1 MRAGSSEK
9 RPPMRTTGTYSAGR
23 SARTR
28 ACSFRSPAPTWRP
41 KPRRSWSRGR
51 PCCTT
56 RENPAGRNR
65 TWPSSSRRKPRG
77 RRGTCACRPTAD
89 SASPRSTTSSANS
102 ARRACTR
109 SRPSRP
115 TSCSAISPSTCCTF
129 RVRIDRG
136 ESMLKVALR
145 TAGLAAAFI
154 SVTVQAQDY
163 PSRAVRMLVPNAPG
177 SSIDTMSRI
186 VAAKLGDAL
195 GQPVFVE
202 NRDGAGGLIGI
213 EAGRTAKPDGY
224 TLICASNGSMLI
236 APLLKKSVPYD
247 AVKDFE
253 HIGSFAVTPNV
264 LIVHPDV
271 PAKNVKE
278 LIEYARANRATINMS
293 SAGVGSQS
301 HLSGVLLMSMA
312 DFESLIVPHKGG
324 GPSVN
329 SVVAGQTHWTFTPAP
344 AVMSF
349 VKNGRVRALAHSL
362 PRRSA
367 MLGDIPPVADSVPGY
382 DFSGWAGL
390 VAPKGTSR
398 PIIDKLH
405 AALEKTLAL
414 PEVRD
419 GLAKQGAEE
428 FSGSPEDFRR
438 FLAQDQ
444 ANTVRVIK
452 AAQLQAE

>member
-1 MRAGSSEK
+1 MHK
-9 RPPMRTTGTYSAGR
+9 KLLSAL
-23 SARTR
+23 
-28 ACSFRSPAPTWRP
+28 C
-41 KPRRSWSRGR
+41 
-51 PCCTT
+51 
-56 RENPAGRNR
+56 
-65 TWPSSSRRKPRG
+65 
-77 RRGTCACRPTAD
+77 
-89 SASPRSTTSSANS
+89 
-102 ARRACTR
+102 
-109 SRPSRP
+109 
-115 TSCSAISPSTCCTF
+115 
-129 RVRIDRG
+129 
-136 ESMLKVALR
+136 
-145 TAGLAAAFI
+145 GLAVAFATP
-154 SVTVQAQDY
+154 VPAQESY

-195 GQPVFVE
+195 GQSVFVE
-202 NRDGAGGLIGI
+202 NRDGAGGLIGV
-213 EAGRTAKPDGY
+213 EAGKSAKPDGY

-236 APLLKKSVPYD
+236 APLLKKNVPYD

-264 LIVHPDV
+264 LVVNPELPV
-271 PAKNVKE
+271 KSVKE
-278 LIEYARANRATINMS
+278 LIEYARANRATINMA

-301 HLSGVLLMSMA
+301 HLSGVLLMTMA
-312 DFESLIVPHKGG
+312 SFESLVVPHKGG

-344 AVMSF
+344 AVMPF
-349 VKNGRVRALAHSL
+349 VKNGRLRAIGQSL

-367 MLGDIPPVADSVPGY
+367 MLGDIPPVADSIPGY

-390 VAPKGTSR
+390 VAPKGTPR
-398 PIIDKLH
+398 AIIDKLH

-428 FSGSPEDFRR
+428 FPGSPEDFRR

-444 ANTVRVIK
+444 ANTVKVIQ
-452 AAQLQAE
+452 AAKLQAD

>member
-1 MRAGSSEK
+1 MLNTLLRALVAFAALFASVD
-9 RPPMRTTGTYSAGR
+9 ALAQDA
-23 SARTR
+23 AR
-28 ACSFRSPAPTWRP
+28 
-41 KPRRSWSRGR
+41 
-51 PCCTT
+51 
-56 RENPAGRNR
+56 
-65 TWPSSSRRKPRG
+65 
-77 RRGTCACRPTAD
+77 
-89 SASPRSTTSSANS
+89 
-102 ARRACTR
+102 
-109 SRPSRP
+109 
-115 TSCSAISPSTCCTF
+115 
-129 RVRIDRG
+129 
-136 ESMLKVALR
+136 
-145 TAGLAAAFI
+145 
-154 SVTVQAQDY
+154 DY

-202 NRDGAGGLIGI
+202 NRDGAGGLIGV

-236 APLLKKSVPYD
+236 APLLKKNVPYD
-247 AVKDFE
+247 AVRDFE
-253 HIGSFAVTPNV
+253 HVGSFAVTPNV
-264 LIVHPDV
+264 LVVHPDV
-271 PAKNVKE
+271 PVKNVKE

-312 DFESLIVPHKGG
+312 EFESLVVPHKGG

-349 VKNGRVRALAHSL
+349 VKNGRLRPIAHSL

-367 MLGDIPPVADSVPGY
+367 MLGDIPPVADSIPGY

-390 VAPKGTSR
+390 VAPKGTPR
-398 PIIDKLH
+398 AIIDKLH
-405 AALEKTLAL
+405 AALLKTLAL

-428 FSGSPEDFRR
+428 FPGSPEDFRR

-444 ANTVRVIK
+444 ANTVKVIQ
-452 AAQLQAE
+452 AAKLQAD